1 MTLVAILFFCGLSA
15 GIVGRYKG
23 SSFLLWF
30 LIGFCLPVLGTVA
43 AALYRSERDEA
54 LRSCPECGAISPLW
68 AQVCARCGADLDFP
82 EEALVAHGPEAN
94 DGPHTLESVEKGSR

>member
-1 MTLVAILFFCGLSA
+1 MILLAILCCCGLSA

-30 LIGFCLPVLGTVA
+30 LIGFCLPVLGTVV
-43 AALYRSERDEA
+43 AALHRSERDEA
-54 LRSCPECGAISPLW
+54 RRSCPECGAVSPLW

-82 EEALVAHGPEAN
+82 EEALVPRGPAE
-94 DGPHTLESVEKGSR
+94 G